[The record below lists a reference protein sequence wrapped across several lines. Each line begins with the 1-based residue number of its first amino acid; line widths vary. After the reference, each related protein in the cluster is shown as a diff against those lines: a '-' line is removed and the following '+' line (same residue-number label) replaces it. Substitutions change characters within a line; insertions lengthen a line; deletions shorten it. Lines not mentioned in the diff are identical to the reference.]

1 MDRRRGA
8 SCVTTTFFSI
18 DRPLLKSLLVLATV
32 IEARDRFTGGH
43 VWRASRYARRLA
55 EKLGLPA
62 GDVFLAQLGGLVH
75 DIGKIGI
82 SDGILNKRGP
92 ITDTERELLRLHP
105 EIGEEIVANHPLAPL
120 VAIPVVQHH
129 LRVDGRGYP
138 QRLADREPSVV
149 TRIVTIA
156 DVFDAVTAFRP
167 YHGANLLEHGLAEL
181 AEARGT
187 QLDAAFVDAFV
198 ELGRSGGL
206 DHILGHAGEGR
217 LMLTCAEC
225 GPIVA
230 PPAGVGD
237 GDTIVCPSCLGELTL
252 HAAGGSFELEWRG
265 SRAAAYRPRA
275 DMGAVDEILHDSP
288 PAVDLPPDDDG

>member
-1 MDRRRGA
+1 MTTA
-8 SCVTTTFFSI
+8 SFSI

-43 VWRASRYARRLA
+43 VWRVSRYARVLA

-75 DIGKIGI
+75 DLGKIGI
-82 SDGILNKRGP
+82 PDGILNKREP
-92 ITDTERELLRLHP
+92 ITDAEWELLRLHP

-120 VAIPVVQHH
+120 VTTPVIEHH
-129 LRVDGRGYP
+129 LWVDGGGYP
-138 QRLADREPSVV
+138 RRLSGRGPSPVSRV
-149 TRIVTIA
+149 VTIA

-167 YHGANLLEHGLAEL
+167 YHGASLLDQGMAEL
-181 AEARGT
+181 SQVGGT
-187 QLDAAFVDAFV
+187 QLDAGFVAAFVA
-198 ELGRSGGL
+198 LGRSGGL

-230 PPAGVGD
+230 PPAGVRD
-237 GDTIVCPSCLGELTL
+237 GDTIVCPSCLGELML
-252 HAAGGSFELEWRG
+252 HAAGGSFVPEWSG
-265 SRAAAYRPRA
+265 GRAAAYRPRA
-275 DMGAVDEILHDSP
+275 DMGAVDEIVRDAP
-288 PAVDLPPDDDG
+288 PAVDVPPRHEE